1 MKMMRK
7 RKRMELQLQLQC
19 HEFSVFVVAAK
30 MSFLQEMTFP
40 VCRPMAPGAGV
51 GSEWRAGT

>member
-1 MKMMRK
+1 MMRK